1 MIDQLPDHRPLPDD
15 VRLRARRRLSE
26 GMDPRARNGRP
37 VVIAAGVAL
46 LAATTV
52 FASQALLGSSAEIAG
67 PPMQYNGE
75 FVGKDR
81 NVVNN
86 VGKGPLGPDMMAR
99 CVAAATAHPPAD
111 QWSLIAVSHKNGTV
125 LSAFRA
131 PAGVFFCANTA
142 TTTTISAPDAAQLG
156 EGRRQ
161 VKVLFT
167 TPTGAMAGLVSPDV
181 KFLSLTRI
189 ADSGWNTASPG
200 LIDGLFLAPTG
211 YVKAETGTKALV
223 NGQESALRG
232 VPGPSASVTDLPA
245 PPADRSTPEAQQLA
259 ACMRDRAVPDADQF
273 SHGVT
278 VKVSAT
284 NTIVLGGFGNLM
296 FYCLDDGTQRRGL
309 VYDLRETDDMELV
322 LGQYVGSVR
331 ASYDFVPVE
340 GGGTASSSYAAVGI
354 LFDPEVASITYTAPG
369 AADVPA
375 VIGNGTFVL
384 AAPFVENRP
393 GAQVVVRN
401 AQGVVME
408 TITPKR

>member
-1 MIDQLPDHRPLPDD
+1 MPDD

-52 FASQALLGSSAEIAG
+52 FASQALLGGSADVAG

-99 CVAAATAHPPAD
+99 CTAAATAHPPAD
-111 QWSLIAVSHKNGTV
+111 QWSLIALSHKNGTV

-131 PAGVFFCANTA
+131 STGVFFCANTA
-142 TTTTISAPDAAQLG
+142 TTTTISAPDTARLA
-156 EGRRQ
+156 EGRGQ

-167 TPTGAMAGLVSPDV
+167 TPSGAMAGLVSPDV
-181 KFLSLTRI
+181 KFLSLSRI
-189 ADSGWNTASPG
+189 ADPGWNNTSPG
-200 LIDGLFLAPTG
+200 IIEGLFLAPTG

-223 NGQESALRG
+223 NGEETVLRG
-232 VPGPSASVTDLPA
+232 VPGPTASVTDLPL
-245 PPADRSTPEAQQLA
+245 PPADRSTPEAQRLA
-259 ACMRDRAVPDADQF
+259 ACLRDRAVPDADQF

-278 VKVSAT
+278 AKVSAT
-284 NTIVLGGFGNLM
+284 STIVLGGFGNLM

-309 VYDLRETDDMELV
+309 VYDLREPDDMELV
-322 LGQYVGSVR
+322 QGQTIGSVR
-331 ASYDFVPVE
+331 AFHDFVPVE
-340 GGGTASSSYAAVGI
+340 GGGEKSEDFAAVGI
-354 LFDPEVASITYTAPG
+354 LFDPQVASITYTAPG

-384 AAPFVENRP
+384 AAPFIENRP
-393 GAQVVVRN
+393 GAQVVVRD
-401 AQGVVME
+401 ARGTVLE